1 MKKFDEQIME
11 LLQEAFDKFGYSG
24 IQSETGIRRQ
34 NFQKW
39 LSGEQYPSSKLLGKV
54 ADLMGYRLVKIGV
67 DADQRMTA
75 KNFVRQD
82 DGSFA
87 RKIDLSQYE
96 VVPVVKDPDT
106 LPSSPEESHI
116 PDKDIQY
123 PAIIHKSATVLDE
136 NSPNI
141 IGVMVDGEKM
151 GTPIEKSDSLF
162 FDREDREI
170 ENGRVYLVRTPDGQT
185 LIRRVI
191 ASEKDGDLH
200 LTFYAENPSV
210 EPLAFT
216 LKEYD
221 GDINKAILG
230 RGAWFRGNLREI

>member
-11 LLQEAFDKFGYSG
+11 LLQDAFDKFGYSG

-123 PAIIHKSATVLDE
+123 PAIIHKSASVLDE
-136 NSPNI
+136 IS
-141 IGVMVDGEKM
+141 EYY
-151 GTPIEKSDSLF
+151 
-162 FDREDREI
+162 RR
-170 ENGRVYLVRTPDGQT
+170 NG
-185 LIRRVI
+185 
-191 ASEKDGDLH
+191 
-200 LTFYAENPSV
+200 
-210 EPLAFT
+210 
-216 LKEYD
+216 
-221 GDINKAILG
+221 
-230 RGAWFRGNLREI
+230 

>member
-1 MKKFDEQIME
+1 MKTFAEQVTE
-11 LLQEAFDKFGYSG
+11 LLQEAFDKHGYVG
-24 IQSETGIRRQ
+24 IQNETGIRRQ

-39 LSGEQYPSSKLLGKV
+39 LNGEQVPRSDLLGKV
-54 ADLMGYRLVKIGV
+54 VDLMGYRLVKVGV
-67 DADQRMTA
+67 DADNHLQA
-75 KNFVRQD
+75 DNFIAQD
-82 DGSFA
+82 DGSFS

-96 VVPVVKDPDT
+96 VVPVVKNPDA
-106 LPSSPEESHI
+106 LSSSPEESHI
-116 PDKDIQY
+116 PDKYIQY

-136 NSPNI
+136 NSPNLV
-141 IGVMVDGEKM
+141 GVVVDGEKL
-151 GTPIEKSDSLF
+151 GAPVEKSDSLF

-191 ASEKDGDLH
+191 ASEKDGDIH
-200 LTFYAENPSV
+200 LTFYAENTAF

-221 GDINKAILG
+221 GDITKAILG
-230 RGAWFRGNLREI
+230 RGVWFRGNLRDI